1 MCCEFGMKN
10 VIAIDLALLE
20 YNMGQGSQ
28 KKSLSW
34 IGIFFHLIGIWHLIR
49 SGVYTVDSSR
59 VSTVNF

>member
-34 IGIFFHLIGIWHLIR
+34 IGIFFHLIGI
-49 SGVYTVDSSR
+49 
-59 VSTVNF
+59 